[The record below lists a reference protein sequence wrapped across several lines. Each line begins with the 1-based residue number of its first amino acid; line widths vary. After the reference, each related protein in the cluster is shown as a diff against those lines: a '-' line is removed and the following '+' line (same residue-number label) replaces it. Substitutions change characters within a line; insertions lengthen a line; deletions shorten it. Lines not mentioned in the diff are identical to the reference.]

1 MFSYVRLALTA
12 VILSSISLWQLTN
25 GFIQTGIN
33 RWLAKSNQSGKTN
46 SVGRDRKEHRHLN
59 LVLVPVGKK
68 YPIIRK
74 NVISPSSTAVS
85 PPVLAL
91 VVENY
96 TTYIILIFQF
106 RNLKTIPLFQVAFFY
121 VHIQSVTSIWK
132 DSCKRQR
139 KQTNTENLLE
149 AHAACHDIYIVLQ
162 LAQPREP
169 Q

>member
-1 MFSYVRLALTA
+1 MERL
-12 VILSSISLWQLTN
+12 
-25 GFIQTGIN
+25 
-33 RWLAKSNQSGKTN
+33 
-46 SVGRDRKEHRHLN
+46 SVGRNRKEHRHLN

-85 PPVLAL
+85 PPVLVL

-121 VHIQSVTSIWK
+121 VHIQSVFEKIHVK
-132 DSCKRQR
+132 DREN
-139 KQTNTENLLE
+139 KQTQKTCWRLM
-149 AHAACHDIYIVLQ
+149 Q
-162 LAQPREP
+162 LATIYTLFCS
-169 Q
+169 